1 MKPEPEAFILEF
13 ISGAIVASLLIEAF
27 IIGFIT
33 GAIVAS
39 PLIALIQEFV

>member
-1 MKPEPEAFILEF
+1 MNPKPEAFILEF
-13 ISGAIVASLLIEAF
+13 ITGAIVTSLLIEAF

-39 PLIALIQEFV
+39 PLIALIQEFI